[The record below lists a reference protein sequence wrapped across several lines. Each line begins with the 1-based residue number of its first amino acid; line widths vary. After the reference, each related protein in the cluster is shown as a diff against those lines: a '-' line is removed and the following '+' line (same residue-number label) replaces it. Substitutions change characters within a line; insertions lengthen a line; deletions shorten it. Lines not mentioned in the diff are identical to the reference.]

1 LNRPTL
7 SLRSLPCSL
16 AAATVLLTAV
26 ATAKQ
31 PSSAHSKWVYPSH
44 DGKLVYQHSK
54 TGDRIIDFSYAGY
67 MGGGVALP
75 SFPVKKTV
83 SPSGGD
89 DSAAIQA
96 AIDEVSALPVV
107 AGVRGAVLLAPGHFR
122 CNETLTIAA
131 SGVVLR
137 GSGAG
142 EAGTEVE
149 LTGAP
154 HLAFSI
160 SGKSS
165 IVPAGSPTPVAD
177 AYVPAG
183 AMSFSVRDA
192 SGLKAGDTIQITRP
206 VTPAWLHFMG
216 MDELA
221 RNGKKETWVSGELK
235 TERTI
240 VAVSGKRLQLDVPLT
255 DSYDAK
261 YLGAD
266 GTTVV
271 KVGHTGQI
279 EQVGVEDMSIVAPPQ
294 KITLGQKQFTGLRM
308 KDAVD
313 SWVRNIRMADTT
325 EAVGIG
331 EDTRRIT
338 VDNVSVTQSVPI
350 QGAAKPADFAAG
362 GSQILFNRV
371 SGSGDNVF
379 YFATGP
385 RQQGPNV
392 VLNCTFHGDG
402 HIQPHQRWA
411 TGLLI
416 DGCQVPEGGIDL
428 MNRGEMGSGHGW
440 AIGWGVVWNSTAK
453 SFLIQMP
460 PGAANW
466 AIGNRG
472 EQILGAMP
480 TYPRVAGAP
489 MLPQGIIESQGAPV
503 SPRSLYLKQLSDRLG
518 SQALKNIGY

>member
-31 PSSAHSKWVYPSH
+31 PSSTHSKWVYPGH

-160 SGKSS
+160 FGKSS

-183 AMSFSVRDA
+183 AMSFNVRDA
-192 SGLKAGDTIQITRP
+192 SGLEAGDTIQITRP

-216 MDELA
+216 MDELT

-235 TERTI
+235 T
-240 VAVSGKRLQLDVPLT
+240 
-255 DSYDAK
+255 
-261 YLGAD
+261 
-266 GTTVV
+266 
-271 KVGHTGQI
+271 
-279 EQVGVEDMSIVAPPQ
+279 
-294 KITLGQKQFTGLRM
+294 
-308 KDAVD
+308 
-313 SWVRNIRMADTT
+313 
-325 EAVGIG
+325 
-331 EDTRRIT
+331 
-338 VDNVSVTQSVPI
+338 
-350 QGAAKPADFAAG
+350 
-362 GSQILFNRV
+362 
-371 SGSGDNVF
+371 
-379 YFATGP
+379 
-385 RQQGPNV
+385 
-392 VLNCTFHGDG
+392 TF
-402 HIQPHQRWA
+402 W
-411 TGLLI
+411 
-416 DGCQVPEGGIDL
+416 
-428 MNRGEMGSGHGW
+428 
-440 AIGWGVVWNSTAK
+440 
-453 SFLIQMP
+453 
-460 PGAANW
+460 
-466 AIGNRG
+466 
-472 EQILGAMP
+472 
-480 TYPRVAGAP
+480 
-489 MLPQGIIESQGAPV
+489 PV
-503 SPRSLYLKQLSDRLG
+503 SSTTRPPNAWMTSMIRP
-518 SQALKNIGY
+518 